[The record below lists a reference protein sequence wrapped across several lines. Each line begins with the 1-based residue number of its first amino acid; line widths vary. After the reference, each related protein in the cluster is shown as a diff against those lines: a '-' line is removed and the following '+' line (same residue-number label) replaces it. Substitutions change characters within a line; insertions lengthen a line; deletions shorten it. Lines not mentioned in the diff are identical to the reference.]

1 MARTNKT
8 QEQETKAVEAK
19 NIEKKDKAF
28 TSNVTEVYA
37 VFVDAVDKRPC
48 KLNFSDAK
56 SQQYAG
62 FDDFSVNMKK
72 SFYNVYMS
80 EANAEICKK
89 QDKDLKVLENPSDT
103 TKKQLR
109 CRLIRFED
117 FDVLKKCIQAVT
129 EARFAQ

>member
-1 MARTNKT
+1 MAKT
-8 QEQETKAVEAK
+8 TENTKAQGTKK

-37 VFVDAVDKRPC
+37 VFAEAVNNRPGC
-48 KLNFSDAK
+48 KINFSDAK

-62 FDDFSVNMKK
+62 LDDFSVNMKK

-80 EANAEICKK
+80 EANAELCKK
-89 QDKDLKVLENPSDT
+89 QDKDLEVLENPSDT

-117 FDVLKKCIQAVT
+117 FDVLKKCISAVVET
-129 EARFAQ
+129 RFAQ